1 MKTKP
6 KLHIANLIL
15 GLLSCALFI
24 FNGVMI
30 FRLRPKM
37 EAYQTLATWEM
48 NMLTVMGFG
57 LLLVLVFLGLTL
69 LQVLKSIRRADHFPV
84 GLAALFTLTV
94 ITALLIV
101 SDVVLLRDIANQFE
115 DGFAQ
120 PEWGLVIPMMV
131 GQFLMVVLLLVLH
144 TSDFFTRRPENEVA
158 RDSNIFTIVQI
169 VGVISGAMGMG
180 MASLGFIYPR
190 SWSPL
195 IHTVMG
201 SVVALVP
208 YLIILI
214 YWLVQKSKEPDRKL
228 FDEKQR
234 LDVGR
239 SAMLTLVVTALMMTG
254 LYISQFNALDGIV
267 RYLWLP
273 FDLFGVVLVFSIG
286 YLIYSRQP

>member
-1 MKTKP
+1 MKTNRT
-6 KLHIANLIL
+6 LRISNIVL

-24 FNGVMI
+24 FNGVII

-37 EAYQTLATWEM
+37 EAFQTLAAWEM
-48 NMLTVMGFG
+48 NTLTIIGFG
-57 LLLVLVFLGLTL
+57 LLLVLLFLGLTL
-69 LQVLKSIRRADHFPV
+69 LQVLQSIRHADHFPV

-101 SDVVLLRDIANQFE
+101 SDVALLTDIVNQFE
-115 DGFAQ
+115 GGFAQ
-120 PEWGLVIPMMV
+120 PEWNLVIPLMV
-131 GQFLMVVLLLVLH
+131 AQFVVVVLLLVLH
-144 TSDFFTRRPENEVA
+144 TNGFFTRRPENEVA
-158 RDSNIFTIVQI
+158 KDSNIFTIVQI
-169 VGVISGAMGMG
+169 VGVISGAIGLG

-201 SVVALVP
+201 SIVALTP
-208 YLIILI
+208 YLLILV
-214 YWLVQKSKEPDRKL
+214 YWLVQKSKEPGRKL

-239 SAMLTLVVTALMMTG
+239 SAIMTLIVSALMMAG
-254 LYISQFNALDGIV
+254 LYISQFNTLDGIV

-273 FDLFGVVLVFSIG
+273 FDLFGIVLVFSIG
-286 YLIYSRQP
+286 NLVYSRQP